1 MDQIFNV
8 DAGFVTSTTA
18 YIGQVFTDLT
28 LILVLIIGLP
38 LAFWAIRRVIGLVRV
53 R

>member
-8 DAGFVTSTTA
+8 DAGFVASSTA